1 MCSNEIQ
8 LGENGL
14 KIAVLGFGTVGVGV
28 YEMIKERR
36 DMSVKYVLDIKKHDE
51 LGDVSTT
58 DFNVILNDK
67 DVDTVV
73 EVIGGLNPAYDFLTS
88 AMKAGKNVITANKF
102 LVSTYYKELTNLAV
116 ENGVSFRY
124 TAAAGGAIPWLVN
137 LERAKRAA
145 EITAVYGIMNG
156 TSNFILDS
164 MHTGSLS
171 FDTALAEAQRL
182 GYAESDPSNDI
193 DGLDTLCKV
202 VLSANIAFSLAI
214 DKTQADVCGIRDITE
229 KDAEVCED
237 MKCVCRLMAYARK
250 SENGVSVYV
259 EPAFIS
265 VDMPEAT
272 VKQSLNMISFEAQY
286 VGRESFYGFG
296 AGRFPTAYTVVE
308 DCIDVANGNNLLYN
322 NTLIDAVPDNTL
334 SSHCYYVRTDYTD
347 EWLESVIAKKNK
359 HGVITSD
366 VCVSDM
372 HKFVKRAKENGY
384 KCFIAGI

>member
-1 MCSNEIQ
+1 M
-8 LGENGL
+8 
-14 KIAVLGFGTVGVGV
+14 KIAILGFGTVGVGV
-28 YEMIKERR
+28 YEMIKLRN
-36 DMSVKYVLDIKKHDE
+36 DISVKYVLDIKKHED

-58 DFNVILNDK
+58 DFNVILNDD

-73 EVIGGLNPAYDFLTS
+73 EVIGGLNPAYDFVSS
-88 AMKAGKNVITANKF
+88 AMKKGKNVITANKF
-102 LVSTYYKELTNLAV
+102 LVSTYYKELTQLAV
-116 ENGVSFRY
+116 ENNISFRY

-171 FDTALAEAQRL
+171 FETALAEAQRL

-202 VLSANIAFSLAI
+202 VLSANIAFSVAI
-214 DKTQADVCGIRDITE
+214 DKKNADVEGIRDITKQDIE
-229 KDAEVCED
+229 LCEELN
-237 MKCVCRLMAYARK
+237 CVCRLMAYAQR
-250 SENGVSVYV
+250 NGEDISVYV

-265 VDMPEAT
+265 ADKPEAT
-272 VKQSLNMISFEAQY
+272 VKQCLNMISFEAQY

-308 DCIDVANGNNLLYN
+308 DCIDVANSKNLLYN
-322 NTLIDAVPDNTL
+322 NKLVDLIPNNSL
-334 SSHCYYVRTDYTD
+334 SGHSYYVRTDYKD
-347 EWLESVIAKKNK
+347 EWFDSLKKEKQKYGFITANVSV
-359 HGVITSD
+359 SE
-366 VCVSDM
+366 M
-372 HKFVKRAKENGY
+372 HKFAKRARENGF

>member
-1 MCSNEIQ
+1 M
-8 LGENGL
+8 
-14 KIAVLGFGTVGVGV
+14 KIAILGFGTVGVGV
-28 YEMIKERR
+28 YEMICERK
-36 DMSVKYVLDIKKHDE
+36 DISVKYVLDIKKHDE
-51 LGDVSTT
+51 LGEVSTT
-58 DFNVILNDK
+58 DFNDILNDV

-73 EVIGGLNPAYDFLTS
+73 EVIGGLHPAYEFVSS

-102 LVSTYYKELTNLAV
+102 LVSTFYKELTSLAL
-116 ENGVSFRY
+116 ENNISFRY

-137 LERAKRAA
+137 LERAKRVA
-145 EITAVYGIMNG
+145 EINAVYGIMNG

-164 MHTGSLS
+164 MHTGSLA

-182 GYAESDPSNDI
+182 GYAEKDPSNDI

-202 VLSANIAFSLAI
+202 VLSANIAFSAVV
-214 DKTQADVCGIRDITE
+214 DKGNADVEGIRDIT
-229 KDAEVCED
+229 KQDIEVCEE
-237 MKCVCRLMAYARK
+237 MKCVCRLMAYAQK
-250 SENGVSVYV
+250 IDDGVSVYV

-265 VDMPEAT
+265 VDKPEAT
-272 VKQSLNMISFEAQY
+272 VKQNLNMISFEAQY

-322 NTLIDAVPDNTL
+322 NSLVDLVPDNTL

-347 EWLESVIAKKNK
+347 DWFDSLKKQKQK
-359 HGVITSD
+359 HGFITAN
-366 VCVSDM
+366 VSVKEM
-372 HKFVKRAKENGY
+372 HKFAKCARENGH

>member
-1 MCSNEIQ
+1 M
-8 LGENGL
+8 
-14 KIAVLGFGTVGVGV
+14 KIAILGFGVVGVGV
-28 YEMIKERR
+28 YEMINARS
-36 DMSVKYVLDIKKHDE
+36 DMSVKYVLDIKKHEE
-51 LGDVSTT
+51 LGDVSVT
-58 DFNVILNDK
+58 DFKVILNDNE
-67 DVDTVV
+67 VDTVV
-73 EVIGGLNPAYDFLTS
+73 EVIGGLNPAYDFVSS
-88 AMKAGKNVITANKF
+88 ALKAGKNVITANKF

-116 ENGVSFRY
+116 ENKVSFRY

-182 GYAESDPSNDI
+182 GYAERDPSNDI

-202 VLSANIAFSLAI
+202 VLSANIAFSVAI
-214 DKTQADVCGIRDITE
+214 DKEKANVEGIRDITE
-229 KDAEVCED
+229 KDIEICED
-237 MKCVCRLMAYARK
+237 MKCVCRLMAYAQK
-250 SENGVSVYV
+250 IENGVSVYV

-265 VDMPEAT
+265 VEKPEAT
-272 VKQSLNMISFEAQY
+272 VKQNLNMISFDAQY

-308 DCIDVANGNNLLYN
+308 DCIDVANSSNLLYN
-322 NTLIDAVPDNTL
+322 NVFVDAIPDNSL
-334 SSHCYYVRTDYTD
+334 SNHCYYVRTDYTN
-347 EWLESVIAKKNK
+347 EWFETVIAKKLK
-359 HGVITSD
+359 HGVTTS
-366 VCVSDM
+366 CVSVSEM
-372 HKFVKRAKENGY
+372 HKFAKTARENGY

>member
-1 MCSNEIQ
+1 MCLYETQFGGIT
-8 LGENGL
+8 L

-28 YEMIKERR
+28 YEMIKMRN
-36 DMSVKYVLDIKKHDE
+36 DMSVKYVLDIKKHEE
-51 LGDVSTT
+51 LGEVSVT
-58 DFNVILNDK
+58 DFNDILNDSE
-67 DVDTVV
+67 VDTVV
-73 EVIGGLNPAYDFLTS
+73 EVIGGLNPAYGFLTS

-116 ENGVSFRY
+116 ENKVSFRY

-182 GYAESDPSNDI
+182 GYAERDPSNDI

-202 VLSANIAFSLAI
+202 VLSANIAFSVAI
-214 DKTQADVCGIRDITE
+214 DKENADVEGIRDITE
-229 KDAEVCED
+229 KDIEVCEE
-237 MKCVCRLMAYARK
+237 MKCVCRLMAYAK
-250 SENGVSVYV
+250 KIDNGISVYV

-265 VDMPEAT
+265 VDKPEAT
-272 VKQSLNMISFEAQY
+272 VKQNLNMISFDAQY

-308 DCIDVANGNNLLYN
+308 DCIDVANSNNLLYN
-322 NTLIDAVPDNTL
+322 NILIDAEPDNTL

-347 EWLESVIAKKNK
+347 SWFETVKAKQKK
-359 HGVITSD
+359 HGVITTE
-366 VCVSDM
+366 VSVSEM
-372 HKFVKRAKENGY
+372 HKFAKKARENGF

>member
-1 MCSNEIQ
+1 M
-8 LGENGL
+8 GENTL

-28 YEMIKERR
+28 YEMIKQRN
-36 DMSVKYVLDIKKHDE
+36 DMSVKYVLDIKKHQD
-51 LGDVSTT
+51 LGDISTT

-67 DVDTVV
+67 EVDTVV
-73 EVIGGLNPAYDFLTS
+73 EVIGGLKPAYDFLTA

-202 VLSANIAFSLAI
+202 VLSANIAFSAAI
-214 DKTQADVCGIRDITE
+214 DKTKATVEGIRDITE
-229 KDAEVCED
+229 KDIEVCED

-250 SENGVSVYV
+250 NENGVSVYV

-265 VDMPEAT
+265 VDKPEAT

-308 DCIDVANGNNLLYN
+308 DCIDVANGSNLLYN
-322 NTLIDAVPDNTL
+322 NVLVDTVPDNTL

-347 EWLESVIAKKNK
+347 EWFESVIAKKNK

-366 VCVSDM
+366 VCVNDM
-372 HKFVKRAKENGY
+372 HKFAKKARENGY